1 MQDRQAAKQIV
12 EICRLIYARGFVGGS
27 DGNVSMRIGKNRILT
42 TPTGMSKRIVK
53 PSDLVVC
60 DLEGRKISGKRE
72 PTSEIIM
79 HCYAYQKRSD
89 IRGVVHGHPP
99 AATGFAVA
107 GAALDKFILP
117 EVIVFL
123 GQVPLVKYTTP
134 GTAEVCKPLA
144 RYIERFDAFLLE
156 NHGVVTIGADL
167 LQAYSKMEIVEMFA
181 QTMAVACQIGRA
193 QELSP
198 RQLKPLWALKK
209 RLGLR
214 AGEPLC

>member
-12 EICRLIYARGFVGGS
+12 EVCRLVYARGFVGGS
-27 DGNVSMRIGKNRILT
+27 DGNVSMRISKNRILT

-53 PSDLVVC
+53 PGDLVVC

-79 HCYAYQKRSD
+79 HCYAYQKRPD

-99 AATGFAVA
+99 AATGFAAA
-107 GAALDKFILP
+107 GVALDKFVLP

-123 GQVPLVKYTTP
+123 GQIPLIKYTTP
-134 GTAEVCKPLA
+134 GTAEVCEPLA
-144 RYIERFDAFLLE
+144 RYIGRFDAFLLE
-156 NHGVVTIGADL
+156 NHGVVTICVDVM
-167 LQAYSKMEIVEMFA
+167 QAYSKMEIVEMFA

-193 QELSP
+193 QELSLE
-198 RQLKPLWALKK
+198 QLKPLWALKK